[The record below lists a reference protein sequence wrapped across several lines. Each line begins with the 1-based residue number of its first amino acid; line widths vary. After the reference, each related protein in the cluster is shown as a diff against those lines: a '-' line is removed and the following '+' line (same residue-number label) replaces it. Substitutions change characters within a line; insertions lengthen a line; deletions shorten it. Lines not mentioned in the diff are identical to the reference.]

1 MSVIRIAEPSLGAEE
16 LNNVVEAVQSGWISS
31 QGKFIPEF
39 EQKFARYCG
48 AQYGVASSNGT
59 VALHLALKAL
69 GVGKGDEVI
78 VPALTFIA
86 TANAVTHSGAEP
98 VLVDSHSSYWCMDP
112 DCIEKSITKRTR
124 AIIPVHLYG
133 HPCDMEAISAIAT
146 RHNLYVIEDA
156 AEAHG
161 AALHGRKV
169 GSFGHINCFSFY
181 GNKIITTGEG
191 GMCLTSDQ
199 DLAQRMRILRDHG
212 ASPTRRYWHDVVGFN
227 YRMTNLQAAVG
238 SAQVDKL
245 DNLIAQRRQISAWY
259 DDAFR
264 HFAEIGAMRLPPR
277 MPWAESVC
285 WLYSILIED
294 AFGLT
299 RDEII
304 QELGRQGIETRP
316 FFYPLHVMPPYFRNS
331 QAFPVAE
338 DLARKGLSLPSSANV
353 SQEVVTRIA
362 DCVTALYSS
371 RH

>member
-1 MSVIRIAEPSLGAEE
+1 MSVVRIAEPSLGAEE

-78 VPALTFIA
+78 VPDLTFIA

-98 VLVDSHSSYWCMDP
+98 VLVDSHPSYWCIDP
-112 DCIEKSITKRTR
+112 ERIEKSITKRTR

-133 HPCDMEAISAIAT
+133 HPCDMEAISAIAA
-146 RHNLYVIEDA
+146 RHRLYVIEDA

-161 AALHGRKV
+161 AALRGRKV
-169 GSFGHINCFSFY
+169 GSFGHVSCFSFY

-191 GMCLTSDQ
+191 GMCLTGDQ

-212 ASPTRRYWHDVVGFN
+212 ADPARRYWHDVIGYN

-238 SAQVDKL
+238 CAQVDRL
-245 DNLIAQRRQISAWY
+245 DSLIERRRLVSAWY
-259 DDAFR
+259 DDALR
-264 HFAEIGAMRLPPR
+264 HGAEIGVIRLPPR

-294 AFGLT
+294 SFGPS
-299 RDEII
+299 RDDIMG
-304 QELGRQGIETRP
+304 ELARQGIETRP
-316 FFYPLHVMPPYFRNS
+316 FFYPLHVMPPHFRDS
-331 QAFPVAE
+331 PEFPVATE
-338 DLARKGLSLPSSANV
+338 LSRKGLSLPSGANIT
-353 SQEVVTRIA
+353 EEIAARIA
-362 DCVTALYSS
+362 GCLTALCRQ